1 MPLAEMG
8 LFAIV
13 AYALAFMSQVAY
25 ARSRLWRG
33 FLLLTACAALFC
45 HASQLHQLIDL
56 PQGQNLSWVN
66 LLSLLTW
73 LAGLLIFLA
82 DFILPV
88 ASLSLLV
95 YPASIV
101 AISLSIVTHPYHL
114 VATEHQ
120 PKMLWHIL
128 LASLLVTLL
137 IITAIQSLLL
147 VLQKFLLK
155 QKKMLGLL
163 QFFPPLQSMERL
175 LFFEISLSFISLTLF
190 LLLTGFD
197 FFSLKNFW
205 DEGFLSLVLWLIF
218 LIVLI
223 GRYRYQ
229 WRSLVAAILTCVGVG
244 VALLIYLSHHLSG
257 LL

>member
-1 MPLAEMG
+1 MSPAEMG
-8 LFAIV
+8 LLAIV
-13 AYALAFMSQVAY
+13 AYALAFMGQVAY
-25 ARSRLWRG
+25 ARNGLWRG
-33 FLLLTACAALFC
+33 FLLLATCAALFC

-73 LAGLLIFLA
+73 LSGLLIFLV
-82 DFILPV
+82 DFILPI

-101 AISLSIVTHPYHL
+101 AISLSIIIHPYHI
-114 VATEHQ
+114 VATEYQ

-128 LASLLVTLL
+128 LASLLVALL
-137 IITAIQSLLL
+137 IITAIQSALL

-190 LLLTGFD
+190 LLLSSVD
-197 FFSLKNFW
+197 FRSLKNFW
-205 DEGFLSLVLWLIF
+205 DEGFLSFILWLIF
-218 LIVLI
+218 LIVLV

-229 WRSLVAAILTCVGVG
+229 WRSLIAAILTCAGVG
-244 VALLIYLSHHLSG
+244 VALLIYLSHHWSG